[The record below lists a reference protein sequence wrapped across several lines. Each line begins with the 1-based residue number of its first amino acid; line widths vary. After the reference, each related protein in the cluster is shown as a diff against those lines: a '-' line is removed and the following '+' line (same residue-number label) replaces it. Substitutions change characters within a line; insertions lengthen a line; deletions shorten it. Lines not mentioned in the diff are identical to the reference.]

1 MFVRKRMM
9 VYDAKDAS
17 GESFEIWHGLAPEET
32 SMPLATTS
40 RIPTLH
46 VHRYPYMNTSSTSS
60 SSSSRTLS
68 RLPLNSRLGRDA
80 RMRLYKQ

>member
-40 RIPTLH
+40 RI
-46 VHRYPYMNTSSTSS
+46 RYLPYMYIPVHEYIINIIIIIVVVFKDSFTPSIEL
-60 SSSSRTLS
+60 TL
-68 RLPLNSRLGRDA
+68 G
-80 RMRLYKQ
+80 

>member
-17 GESFEIWHGLAPEET
+17 GESFEIWHGLAPEEI

-46 VHRYPYMNTSSTSS
+46 VQVPVHEYIINIIIIIVVFKDSFTPSIEL
-60 SSSSRTLS
+60 TL
-68 RLPLNSRLGRDA
+68 G
-80 RMRLYKQ
+80 

>member
-46 VHRYPYMNTSSTSS
+46 RHVHRLVPVHEYIINIIIIIVVFKDSFTPSIEL
-60 SSSSRTLS
+60 TL
-68 RLPLNSRLGRDA
+68 G
-80 RMRLYKQ
+80 

>member
-40 RIPTLH
+40 RIMYLPTLH
-46 VHRYPYMNTSSTSS
+46 VHRIGT
-60 SSSSRTLS
+60 RT
-68 RLPLNSRLGRDA
+68 
-80 RMRLYKQ
+80 

>member
-40 RIPTLH
+40 RIPTYL
-46 VHRYPYMNTSSTSS
+46 PYMYIGT
-60 SSSSRTLS
+60 RT
-68 RLPLNSRLGRDA
+68 
-80 RMRLYKQ
+80 

>member
-32 SMPLATTS
+32 SMPLATT
-40 RIPTLH
+40 PTYL
-46 VHRYPYMNTSSTSS
+46 PYMYIGT
-60 SSSSRTLS
+60 RT
-68 RLPLNSRLGRDA
+68 
-80 RMRLYKQ
+80 